1 MNNIVLEQK
10 VFDKCCYYLSKYN
23 SKEIANILKKREC
36 YSIMEYAEKELN
48 IVPSKWRKAHEEK
61 DLTSIFNAL
70 AVLNNSVEHPLSDSD
85 DE

>member
-1 MNNIVLEQK
+1 
-10 VFDKCCYYLSKYN
+10 
-23 SKEIANILKKREC
+23 
-36 YSIMEYAEKELN
+36 MEYAEKELN
-48 IVPSKWRKAHEEK
+48 IVRFEMEESTRGK